1 MVIFKHHGFTT
12 IFPSSSEAWLCHLP
26 CFADFA
32 PANGAQGRDGRDGRV
47 PPTPPAPMW
56 PGGGEFQRFHG
67 TFRKNGKIYRKIIQF
82 LYIYIIRYNYI
93 YISYPY
99 INIYIYIY
107 PQSCIKMGID
117 MDWPGQVFV
126 HCGWFFMMIL
136 DGIMRYLYDVFSWW
150 FDKNLHR
157 FYRNLYG
164 IP

>member
-82 LYIYIIRYNYI
+82 IYIYIIRYNYI
-93 YISYPY
+93 YIYHIHIS
-99 INIYIYIY
+99 IYIYISPIMY
-107 PQSCIKMGID
+107 QNG
-117 MDWPGQVFV
+117 DWYGLTRSGFCSLWVIF
-126 HCGWFFMMIL
+126 HDDFGWDYEIFIWCFFMVI
-136 DGIMRYLYDVFSWW
+136 W
-150 FDKNLHR
+150 
-157 FYRNLYG
+157 
-164 IP
+164 